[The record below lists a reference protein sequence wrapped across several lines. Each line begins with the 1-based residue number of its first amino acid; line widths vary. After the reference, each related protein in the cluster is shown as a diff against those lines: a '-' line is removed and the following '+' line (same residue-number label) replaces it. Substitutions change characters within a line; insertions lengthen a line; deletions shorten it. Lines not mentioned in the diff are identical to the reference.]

1 MLLDGKKIAHT
12 IYSDLQKNI
21 KSLEKKPVLWAV
33 LVGKNPESIRY
44 IWQKRKFS
52 EKIGMWFQLFSFPE
66 NISES
71 ELLQKLKLLNENPE
85 ISGYIVQLP
94 LPAHINSIKVIEHI
108 SPKKDVDGF
117 HPENQGKVMIGDTS
131 GFIPC
136 TPAGVMKI
144 LESTGISLLGQN
156 ICIIGR
162 SNIVGKPLSL
172 LCINAGATVTSCN
185 SQTKDISFFTKQAD
199 IVICATGKA
208 GLLRANMVQKDS
220 IVIDV
225 GFSIIDGKIRWDACF
240 DELLAQWNTITPV
253 PGWVGPMTVAMLLS
267 HTYQAHIW
275 NLSS

>member
-1 MLLDGKKIAHT
+1 
-12 IYSDLQKNI
+12 
-21 KSLEKKPVLWAV
+21 
-33 LVGKNPESIRY
+33 
-44 IWQKRKFS
+44 
-52 EKIGMWFQLFSFPE
+52 
-66 NISES
+66 
-71 ELLQKLKLLNENPE
+71 
-85 ISGYIVQLP
+85 
-94 LPAHINSIKVIEHI
+94 
-108 SPKKDVDGF
+108 
-117 HPENQGKVMIGDTS
+117 MIGDTS

-225 GFSIIDGKIRWDACF
+225 GFSIIDGKIR
-240 DELLAQWNTITPV
+240 
-253 PGWVGPMTVAMLLS
+253 
-267 HTYQAHIW
+267 
-275 NLSS
+275 